1 MTRILALTTAV
12 VCATALTARAQV
24 SFDSNVCYVSYQVKI
39 NVDHT
44 STDQGRTT
52 TWKYESVWDNTVK
65 LDVRSPGQ
73 VLSMVTANIDPA
85 KLQKMS
91 PTEQLQ
97 YSQNMINAMQYTA
110 NWIPNAPEGVDGGD
124 AMLAHLKAVSVPV
137 RVTYTKTTTGDNL
150 GDETG
155 GHYDIWEQTTL
166 TYAGNAYTSPEQA
179 KFEMNTASK
188 KHWLSLP
195 FNFKDVENQGNVL
208 KWVTVSKSRKHGAAA
223 WDPAETHTDESILDA
238 VGGSFRFDQ
247 IPAGQTTP
255 IIEGTTDAT
264 GKVAGTQSYAGHMDR
279 LGPNVPVTMTYH
291 YVVTT
296 TPPARAAGGK

>member
-1 MTRILALTTAV
+1 MTRILALATAL
-12 VCATALTARAQV
+12 VCATAFTAGAQV
-24 SFDSNVCYVSYQVKI
+24 SFDSNVCYVAYQVKM
-39 NVDHT
+39 NADHT
-44 STDQGRTT
+44 ETGGGRTT

-110 NWIPNAPEGVDGGD
+110 NWIPGAPEGVDGGD
-124 AMLAHLKAVSVPV
+124 AMLAHMKAVSVPV
-137 RVTYTKTTTGDNL
+137 RVSYTKTTTGNDL
-150 GDETG
+150 VDGRGDHWDT
-155 GHYDIWEQTTL
+155 WEQTTL
-166 TYAGNAYTSPEQA
+166 TYAGNAYTSPDQA

-195 FNFKDVENQGNVL
+195 FGFKDVENQGNVL
-208 KWVTVSKSRKHGAAA
+208 KWVTVSKARKHGATA
-223 WDPAETHTDESILDA
+223 WDPEQTHTDESVLDA

-247 IPAGQTTP
+247 IPAGETTP

-264 GKVAGTQSYAGHMDR
+264 GKVSGTQSYAGHIDR
-279 LGPNVPVTMTYH
+279 LGPGVPVTMTYR
-291 YVVTT
+291 YAVTT
-296 TPPARAAGGK
+296 MPPARAAGGK